1 MERLTATV
9 AGELT
14 APQLVAIYREV
25 LLIRRFLERAI
36 AVFEQGLMP
45 GGLHPGVGHEGIAV
59 GAFHALQEQDY
70 ITPSH
75 RTSQGFLY
83 LRGVPLRRIWAEML
97 GRRTGIN
104 RGRRGEA
111 LMGAFDYH
119 VFPVNPVLGHGTAIA
134 TGAALA
140 LKMKHMAAIHAVF
153 FGDGYSNAGTVF
165 EAFTLA
171 AIYKLPVVFVCENN
185 QYGYSTPFNKTSPV
199 PNVADRAAAFGFP
212 GVVVDGNDI
221 PAVYETIKVAAER
234 ARQGEGPSLV
244 ECKTYRFVG
253 HFVGDPEVYRRKEEV
268 EQWRQRCPV
277 QRMHDLVLHL
287 DLATPEELERLVA
300 SIDAEIEESLAQAQS
315 DPMPEPE
322 EALEGLWAQ

>member
-1 MERLTATV
+1 MESPTATV
-9 AGELT
+9 AGELGG
-14 APQLVAIYREV
+14 AQLVAMYREA
-25 LLIRRFLERAI
+25 LLIRRLLERSI
-36 AVFEQGLMP
+36 AVFEEGLIP
-45 GGLHPGVGHEGIAV
+45 GGLHPGVGHEGIVV

-70 ITPSH
+70 ITPTH
-75 RTSQGFLY
+75 RTCQGFLY
-83 LRGVPLRRIWAEML
+83 LRGVPLRQIWAEML

-111 LMGAFDYH
+111 QMGALECR
-119 VFPVNPVLGHGTAIA
+119 VFPGNPVLGHGTAIA

-140 LKMKHMAAIHAVF
+140 LKMKRAEAIHIAF

-165 EAFTLA
+165 EAFNIA

-185 QYGYSTPFNKTSPV
+185 QYGYSTPFEKTSPV

-212 GVVVDGNDI
+212 GMGVDGNDVA
-221 PAVYETIKVAAER
+221 PVYETIKVAAER

-253 HFVGDPEVYRRKEEV
+253 HFIGDPEVYRRKEEV

-277 QRMHDLVLHL
+277 QRMHDLVLRL
-287 DLATPEELERLVA
+287 ELATPEELDRLVA
-300 SIDAEIEESLAQAQS
+300 SVDAEIEESFAQAQG
-315 DPMPEPE
+315 DPMPEP
-322 EALEGLWAQ
+322 